1 MRANASASAITST
14 FAQANEEISRAVGRM
29 RGAVLSSAID
39 CDCRN
44 RVDGALRDLER
55 LERDRIVHRL
65 LAAADEQ
72 RRRIEA
78 LLVLLSDFDPNEP
91 APLDDGMIAEAD
103 LLFGDIAAAA
113 ELGSSLL
120 RQSRQLRSE
129 RDMAQEVAE
138 SANRAAPDI
147 DE

>member
-1 MRANASASAITST
+1 MRANASSSAIAST

-39 CDCRN
+39 CECRD
-44 RVDGALRDLER
+44 RVDVVLRDLEK
-55 LERDRIVHRL
+55 LERNRIIRRL
-65 LAAADEQ
+65 LTAADEQ

-78 LLVLLSDFDPNEP
+78 LLVLLGDFGPNES
-91 APLDDGMIAEAD
+91 APLDDGMIAEAG

-120 RQSRQLRSE
+120 RQSRQLRLAN
-129 RDMAQEVAE
+129 DVVQEVAN
-138 SANRAAPDI
+138 STSCAGPDI
-147 DE
+147 CD

>member
-1 MRANASASAITST
+1 
-14 FAQANEEISRAVGRM
+14 M

-39 CDCRN
+39 CECRD

-55 LERDRIVHRL
+55 LERDRIVQRL

-78 LLVLLSDFDPNEP
+78 LLVLLGDFDPKEP
-91 APLDDGMIAEAD
+91 SPLDDGMIDEAG

-120 RQSRQLRSE
+120 RQSRQLQFANE
-129 RDMAQEVAE
+129 LVQEDAG
-138 SANRAAPDI
+138 SANCAASDI

>member
-1 MRANASASAITST
+1 MRTSDSVSAPVST
-14 FAQANEEISRAVGRM
+14 FAQANDEISRAVGRM

-39 CDCRN
+39 CECRD

-55 LERDRIVHRL
+55 LERDQIVRRL

-78 LLVLLSDFDPNEP
+78 LLVLLGDFDPNEP
-91 APLDDGMIAEAD
+91 VPPDDGMIAEAG

-113 ELGSSLL
+113 DLGSGLL
-120 RQSRQLRSE
+120 RQSRRLRLAAE
-129 RDMAQEVAE
+129 GLHEVAPE
-138 SANRAAPDI
+138 TNGARPLD
-147 DE
+147 

>member
-1 MRANASASAITST
+1 MRARDSSSAIAST
-14 FAQANEEISRAVGRM
+14 FARANEEISRAVGRM
-29 RGAVLSSAID
+29 RGAVLSSAVD
-39 CDCRN
+39 CECRD

-55 LERDRIVHRL
+55 LERDRIVQRL

-78 LLVLLSDFDPNEP
+78 LLALLADFDPKES
-91 APLDDGMIAEAD
+91 AVLDDGMIVEAG

-120 RQSRQLRSE
+120 RQSRQLRFAN
-129 RDMAQEVAE
+129 DMVQEVAE
-138 SANRAAPDI
+138 SASCEFPDI
-147 DE
+147 DK

>member
-1 MRANASASAITST
+1 MKANVSAMEIAST

-39 CDCRN
+39 CECRD

-55 LERDRIVHRL
+55 LERNRIAQRL

-78 LLVLLSDFDPNEP
+78 LLVLLADFDSNEP
-91 APLDDGMIAEAD
+91 AALDDGMIVEAG
-103 LLFGDIAAAA
+103 LLFGDIAAIA

-120 RQSRQLRSE
+120 RQSRQLRFASDMVKEISE
-129 RDMAQEVAE
+129 SPSCA
-138 SANRAAPDI
+138 SAGI

>member
-1 MRANASASAITST
+1 MKANDSALEIAST

-39 CDCRN
+39 CECRD

-55 LERDRIVHRL
+55 LERNRIAQRL

-78 LLVLLSDFDPNEP
+78 LLVLLADFDSNEP
-91 APLDDGMIAEAD
+91 AALDDGMIVEAG
-103 LLFGDIAAAA
+103 LLFGDIAAIA

-120 RQSRQLRSE
+120 RQSRQLRFAS
-129 RDMAQEVAE
+129 DMVKEISE
-138 SANRAAPDI
+138 SASCASAGI

>member
-1 MRANASASAITST
+1 MRTSDSVSAPVST

-39 CDCRN
+39 CECRD

-55 LERDRIVHRL
+55 LERDQIVRRL

-78 LLVLLSDFDPNEP
+78 LLVLL
-91 APLDDGMIAEAD
+91 
-103 LLFGDIAAAA
+103 GD
-113 ELGSSLL
+113 ST
-120 RQSRQLRSE
+120 RTSRCPRTT
-129 RDMAQEVAE
+129 A
-138 SANRAAPDI
+138 
-147 DE
+147 